1 MKNIIKLSIPLTFLV
16 SLFFACSFKPFN
28 KIQIKAQ
35 PTLEAPLGVREFS
48 ANSYLSKEKIQ
59 KILTDKTK
67 DEKTKANT
75 IKRIAVY
82 DYIPKSEQ
90 DPNRKKQLRYLIHYS
105 ITDIDL
111 NFDNYADAIGDTLS
125 AEMEEQQISFVTPKI
140 ETSQTVHIPFSD
152 INTGLLNAIGKGKN
166 SLSIPRVSKSS
177 LTQVPA
183 NLSDIGF
190 KGFQKLEFGENSSL
204 IITVT
209 RGVPSQDFYAVE
221 AATLMNGS
229 ETVARW
235 NGTAPTDPIRFDLS
249 NKSLSPSAIITFMV
263 KSNKDADDVPI
274 QISYQL
280 EGKIKK
286 AEGITIDPIE
296 VSIPEISFPLDVDEK
311 FQSAKIAEGEVK
323 MQANL
328 PADWTGITPNIKRSI
343 QQTSGLN
350 VTDRDF
356 TSANTALSLTNQTV
370 NKNPINASATMQ
382 IVFNN
387 ATITE
392 TEPIPL
398 QTKIKIEKFNSVSFK
413 PEHNLE
419 YKYKQKFS
427 QDVQKWL
434 TAIEF
439 NKVIAE
445 IEIQNGLPKGID
457 ANDNTIN
464 VTAGSKAFHI
474 PEKTEGFPAG
484 ETNKKSI
491 KGGKDLEIKFADN
504 PDIDFTVKIFPP
516 GYNEV
521 NKIITVYN
529 ISSGQELS
537 FKGKVKIIFDWKTL
551 TVDSG
556 QTVKDSYPEDSTYI
570 DLSEVS
576 AILKKSHLKI
586 HEIPAYFY
594 IGSPALKNKKVKPKV
609 KIWAN
614 TTNSTGEK
622 QKIIMASNN
631 DPATADY
638 VEKEVKEKSLPIPL
652 ADEKIPYTGEI
663 PENAVKLK
671 KEKDNNVWATFM
683 DIINEYPESLKIYY
697 EFDLGEIILNKRDI
711 QRLLH
716 EGRNTK
722 LQADILIDVPVG
734 FEVTEDSTLSFADIM
749 DEKRTDIFG
758 REQGSTSSTVDTIS
772 QYLHSVLLCAK
783 VENTTGL
790 ASSFTLQAFDK
801 DKKPIFDPKE
811 LMVGQASNEAQIL
824 FTGQELQKIKDT
836 IPFIPEIVMKI
847 PKGNYYIERD
857 AKLKANLSI
866 IANTDIDY
874 TYDMTGSKEH

>member
-28 KIQIKAQ
+28 KIQIKVQ

-111 NFDNYADAIGDTLS
+111 NFDNYADVIGDTLS

-183 NLSDIGF
+183 NLLDIGF

-209 RGVPSQDFYAVE
+209 RGIPSQDFYAVE
-221 AATLMNGS
+221 EATLMNGS

-235 NGTAPTDPIRFDLS
+235 NGTAPTDPIRFNLS

-274 QISYQL
+274 QIGYQL

-286 AEGITIDPIE
+286 AEGITIDPIQID
-296 VSIPEISFPLDVDEK
+296 IPGISFPLDIDKK
-311 FQSAKIAEGEVK
+311 FQSAKIAVGEAK
-323 MQANL
+323 MQAIL
-328 PADWTGITPNIKRSI
+328 PAAWKGIIPNIKRSI
-343 QQTSGLN
+343 QQTDGLYF
-350 VTDRDF
+350 RDPGF
-356 TSANTALSLTNQTV
+356 TPSNTALSLTNQTV
-370 NKNPINASATMQ
+370 NKNPINVSATMQ

-398 QTKIKIEKFNSVSFK
+398 QTEIKIEKFDSVSFK

-445 IEIQNGLPKGID
+445 IEIQNGLPQGSGSE
-457 ANDNTIN
+457 NTIKT
-464 VTAGSKAFHI
+464 TAKSKAFNI
-474 PEKTEGFPAG
+474 PETTEEFPADK
-484 ETNKKSI
+484 TTTKKI
-491 KGGKDLEIKFADN
+491 EGGKNLKIKFGRN

-516 GYNEV
+516 GYDEV
-521 NKIITVYN
+521 NKTITVYN

-594 IGSPALKNKKVKPKV
+594 IGSPALKDKKVKPKV

-671 KEKDNNVWATFM
+671 KEKDNNAWATFM

-697 EFDLGEIILNKRDI
+697 EFDLGEIILNKEDI
-711 QRLLH
+711 KLLLDKD
-716 EGRNTK
+716 RNTK

-790 ASSFTLQAFDK
+790 ASAFTLQAFDK